1 MPLEELLIKNVQRH
15 QAYLIDIKIFL
26 FLGIGIYH
34 TQLST
39 SEIVT
44 NISLKPNDTPTI
56 NLGRSIY
63 AKKCAS
69 CHGAN
74 LEGQINWRQRDS
86 DGYLPAPPHDESGHT
101 WHRSDQFLFLM
112 TKYGIEEMIGKKY
125 PNNMPAYK
133 DVLTDDE
140 IIAVLSYIKST
151 WPEQIK
157 QKHNLLN
164 SR

>member
-15 QAYLIDIKIFL
+15 QAYLIDSGIF
-26 FLGIGIYH
+26 FVLGMGVYY
-34 TQLST
+34 TQFST
-39 SEIVT
+39 SEIVA

-56 NLGRSIY
+56 NLGGSVY
-63 AKKCAS
+63 AKNCAS

-86 DGYLPAPPHDESGHT
+86 NGYLPAPPHDESGHT
-101 WHRSDQFLFLM
+101 WHHSDQYLFLM
-112 TKYGIEEMIGKKY
+112 TKYGIEEMIGKRY

-157 QKHNLLN
+157 QQHNTLN

>member
-1 MPLEELLIKNVQRH
+1 MFKGIKHISLIVVILL
-15 QAYLIDIKIFL
+15 L
-26 FLGIGIYH
+26 LGLGLYYR
-34 TQLST
+34 QFST

-44 NISLKPNDTPTI
+44 NISLKPNDAPTV
-56 NLGRSIY
+56 NLGGSVY
-63 AKKCAS
+63 AKNCAS

-74 LEGQINWRQRDS
+74 LEGQFNWRQRDS
-86 DGYLPAPPHDESGHT
+86 NGYLPAPPHDESGHT
-101 WHRSDQFLFLM
+101 WHHSDQYLFLM
-112 TKYGIEEMIGKKY
+112 TKYGIEEMIGKRY

-157 QKHNLLN
+157 QQHDLLN

>member
-1 MPLEELLIKNVQRH
+1 MFKSIKHISLIVV
-15 QAYLIDIKIFL
+15 IFL
-26 FLGIGIYH
+26 FLGMGIYY
-34 TQLST
+34 TQFST
-39 SEIVT
+39 SEIVI
-44 NISLKPNDTPTI
+44 NISLKPNDAPTV
-56 NLGRSIY
+56 NLGGSVY
-63 AKKCAS
+63 AKNCAS

-74 LEGQINWRQRDS
+74 LEGQFNWRQRDLN
-86 DGYLPAPPHDESGHT
+86 GYLPAPPHDESGHT
-101 WHRSDQFLFLM
+101 WHHSDQYLFLM
-112 TKYGIEEMIGKKY
+112 TKYGIEEMIGKRY

-157 QKHNLLN
+157 QQHNMLN

>member
-1 MPLEELLIKNVQRH
+1 MFKGIKHISLIVV
-15 QAYLIDIKIFL
+15 IFL
-26 FLGIGIYH
+26 FLGMGIYY
-34 TQLST
+34 TQFST

-56 NLGRSIY
+56 NLGGSVY
-63 AKKCAS
+63 AKNCAA
-69 CHGAN
+69 CHGAK
-74 LEGQINWRQRDS
+74 LEGQIHWRQRDS
-86 DGYLPAPPHDESGHT
+86 NGYLPAPPHDESGHT
-101 WHRSDQFLFLM
+101 WHHSDQYLFLM

-140 IIAVLSYIKST
+140 LIAVLSYIKST

>member
-1 MPLEELLIKNVQRH
+1 MFKGIKHISLIVV
-15 QAYLIDIKIFL
+15 IFL
-26 FLGIGIYH
+26 FIGIGIYY
-34 TQLST
+34 TQFST

-56 NLGRSIY
+56 NLGASVY
-63 AKKCAS
+63 AKNCAS

-74 LEGQINWRQRDS
+74 LEGQNNWRQRDS
-86 DGYLPAPPHDESGHT
+86 NGYLPAPPHDESGHT
-101 WHRSDQFLFLM
+101 WHHSDQYLFLM
-112 TKYGIEEMIGKKY
+112 TKYGIEEMIGKRY

-157 QKHNLLN
+157 QQHDLLN
-164 SR
+164 SH